1 MRSKPQTPKETQLVS
16 VHTKMSKDVDMIF
29 ARHPLDLGGG
39 GSNPPGPLGFVKP
52 SRYFGLPMMNLGR
65 PPLPLNRPYCQ
76 PLNYHEYVKDFNR
89 NAHVR
94 VF

>member
-16 VHTKMSKDVDMIF
+16 VHTKMSRDVDMIF

-52 SRYFGLPMMNLGR
+52 SRYF
-65 PPLPLNRPYCQ
+65 
-76 PLNYHEYVKDFNR
+76 
-89 NAHVR
+89 
-94 VF
+94 